1 MFLTCGLH
9 KRSTNCFFSVTST
22 ESRNSQCRNFSISP
36 LSSEKFDFSI
46 ELFRVSR
53 SGQSQHLLHN
63 WKKSDPFILNTVQGF
78 QTPFLSKSS
87 QGCVSACDANEFRI
101 NNFSTSGNRG
111 NAEKR
116 GNKAGAFFP
125 ETVSKSHIFSS
136 KEKFRADTSI
146 EFEKVEPEHTFCT
159 SQDGIGF
166 FLLKELLREYDYV
179 GKLGLKDA
187 YFSVPLNPGSQKF
200 IRFTGNGQIY

>member
-1 MFLTCGLH
+1 ML
-9 KRSTNCFFSVTST
+9 
-22 ESRNSQCRNFSISP
+22 
-36 LSSEKFDFSI
+36 
-46 ELFRVSR
+46 
-53 SGQSQHLLHN
+53 
-63 WKKSDPFILNTVQGF
+63 KKGAIKPAH
-78 QTPFLSKSS
+78 SS
-87 QGCVSACDANEFRI
+87 Q
-101 NNFSTSGNRG
+101 
-111 NAEKR
+111 K
-116 GNKAGAFFP
+116 
-125 ETVSKSHIFSS
+125 VSKSHIFSS